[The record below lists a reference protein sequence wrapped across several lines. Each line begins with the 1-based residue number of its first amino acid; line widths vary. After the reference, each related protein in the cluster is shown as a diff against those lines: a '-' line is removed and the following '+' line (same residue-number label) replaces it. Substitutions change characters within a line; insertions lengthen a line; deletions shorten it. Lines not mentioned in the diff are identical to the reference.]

1 MINKNLRC
9 ISRILANVHPTSP
22 GFQQKSQDSPAAGL
36 GFLGV
41 SALAGA
47 DPLKGEKLAV
57 IGAGPI
63 GLRAA
68 LELALLGAEVP
79 GVSWEE
85 VGELME
91 HLKGVKLKVH

>member
-1 MINKNLRC
+1 MISKKMSQAFRKIITLSSSGRC
-9 ISRILANVHPTSP
+9 QGGRWHRWPPWGS
-22 GFQQKSQDSPAAGL
+22 
-36 GFLGV
+36 
-41 SALAGA
+41 LAGA

-79 GVSWEE
+79 GEKVEE
-85 VGELME
+85 LGGP
-91 HLKGVKLKVH
+91 HRVK